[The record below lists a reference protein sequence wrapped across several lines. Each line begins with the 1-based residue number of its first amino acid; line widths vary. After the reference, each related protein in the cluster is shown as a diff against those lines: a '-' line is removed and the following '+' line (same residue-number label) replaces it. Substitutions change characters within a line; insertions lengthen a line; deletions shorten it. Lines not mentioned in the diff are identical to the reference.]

1 MVTSRGWRAEES
13 TVLCDGSSMDTKL
26 QSGGRISGVQLFI
39 RVTIEKQ
46 SVLHISKSWEK
57 EF

>member
-1 MVTSRGWRAEES
+1 MY
-13 TVLCDGSSMDTKL
+13 TKL

-39 RVTIEKQ
+39 GVTIEKQ
-46 SVLHISKSWEK
+46 SVLHISKSREK